1 MRLISKGNRKA
12 EIVIF
17 VNGRWQTRH
26 LLHKSGVW
34 MDKLGEVYEI

>member
-26 LLHKSGVW
+26 LQNRSGVW
-34 MDKLGEVYEI
+34 TDKAGKVYEI